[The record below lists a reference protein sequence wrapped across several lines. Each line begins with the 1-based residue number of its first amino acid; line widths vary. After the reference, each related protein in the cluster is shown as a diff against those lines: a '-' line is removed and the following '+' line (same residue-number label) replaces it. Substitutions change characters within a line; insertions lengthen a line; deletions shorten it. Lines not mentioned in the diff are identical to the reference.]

1 MKTLKNS
8 FKDPVIF
15 GGKLFL
21 QIMIISGL
29 LFTAVSCDD
38 DDDDDPI
45 DVFTA
50 TLSGANEVP
59 PNESNAT
66 GSAEL
71 TYNRDTRVFQVVVEY
86 SGFEAT
92 GAHIHRGE
100 EGVNGP
106 VVFDFGSTA
115 SPINYTSEPLT
126 SEQETDLYNGL
137 YFVNIHSEEYPAGE
151 IRDQLRLAI

>member
-1 MKTLKNS
+1 MKTLREHLN
-8 FKDPVIF
+8 DPVVW

-21 QIMIISGL
+21 QVMIISGL

-38 DDDDDPI
+38 DDDDDQI

-59 PNESNAT
+59 PNESTAT
-66 GSAEL
+66 GNAEL
-71 TYNRDTRVFQVVVEY
+71 TYNRNTRVFQIVVEF
-86 SGFEAT
+86 SGFEAI
-92 GAHIHRGE
+92 GAHIHRGG

-106 VVFDFGSTA
+106 VVWGFEPPV

-126 SEQETDLYNGL
+126 AEQEDELYNEL
-137 YFVNIHSEEYPAGE
+137 YYVNIHSEEFPAGE
-151 IRDQLRLAI
+151 IRGQLRLE

>member
-8 FKDPVIF
+8 LKDPVIF

-29 LFTAVSCDD
+29 LLTAVSCDD
-38 DDDDDPI
+38 DDDDDPV

-59 PNESNAT
+59 PIETTAT

-71 TYNRDTRVFQVVVEY
+71 TYNRDTKVFQIVVEY

-92 GAHIHRGE
+92 GAHIHHGA

-106 VVFDFGSTA
+106 VVFGFEPPA
-115 SPINYTSEPLT
+115 SPINYTSDPLT
-126 SEQETDLYNGL
+126 SEQESDLYNGL
-137 YFVNIHSEEYPAGE
+137 YYVNVHSEEYPAGE
-151 IRDQLRLAI
+151 IRDQLRLE

>member
-1 MKTLKNS
+1 MKTLSNHL
-8 FKDPVIF
+8 KDPIIF

-29 LFTAVSCDD
+29 LFSAVSCDD
-38 DDDDDPI
+38 DDDEDDLI

-71 TYNRDTRVFQVVVEY
+71 TYNRNTRIFQIVVEY
-86 SGFEAT
+86 SGFEAV

-100 EGVNGP
+100 AGVNGP
-106 VVFDFGSTA
+106 VVFGFDPPV

-126 SEQETDLYNGL
+126 SEQEADLYNEL
-137 YFVNIHSEEYPAGE
+137 YYVNVHSAEYPGGE
-151 IRDQLRLAI
+151 IRGQLRQE